1 MNSFMQGFNQGMSR
15 PPSGPSPQER
25 AMLEQQKKQRQ
36 EEYRE
41 KMREQIEKFQ
51 QKYKK
56 MAAAEFEKNRDN
68 LLSDFKSRYAAT
80 IGKKE
85 TIKAIQELNCSAYWG
100 VKAAG
105 MALDGE
111 DEVARVYSEYSAR
124 AKADDSL
131 LGKCPEISVEIPP
144 VGAPQPATFQKDFYQ
159 FIVEKADDLL
169 PVIHDLKE
177 QKKKFTG
184 IIAAKKKEI
193 KDLEKSRDS
202 LRKEKD
208 NNDVDGLLNNA
219 YKALNE
225 AMEED
230 EKAEAGLKESE
241 KKLAALKKMR
251 GFYDLANAD
260 EGKVKNE

>member
-1 MNSFMQGFNQGMSR
+1 
-15 PPSGPSPQER
+15 
-25 AMLEQQKKQRQ
+25 
-36 EEYRE
+36 
-41 KMREQIEKFQ
+41 
-51 QKYKK
+51 
-56 MAAAEFEKNRDN
+56 MAAAEFEKNKDS

-100 VKAAG
+100 VEAAG
-105 MALDGE
+105 MALDGK
-111 DEVARVYSEYSAR
+111 DKFAQAYSEYSAR
-124 AKADDSL
+124 AKTDDSL
-131 LGKCPEISVEIPP
+131 LGECPEIRVEIPP

-177 QKKKFTG
+177 QKKKFAG
-184 IIAAKKKEI
+184 IIGAKKKEI
-193 KDLEKSRDS
+193 KILEKNRDS
-202 LRKEKD
+202 IRKEKD
-208 NNDVDGLLNNA
+208 SNDMDSLLNDA
-219 YKALNE
+219 YKVLNE

-230 EKAEAGLKESE
+230 EKAEAGLKEAE
-241 KKLAALKKMR
+241 KKLAALKEMR